1 MGVLLLKNG
10 GNPPFF
16 CVFLV
21 CDRRFGVF
29 LSWCVWSGA
38 VAGAGGVSLW
48 LVVSFLC
55 DVVCGADFRGIGCRL
70 VFVSWAGGGVVEC
83 LWWCGRDGCRHRG
96 RHGSRMRNKIFLW
109 ARSGVGGGAIL
120 SWWICGKHI
129 II

>member
-1 MGVLLLKNG
+1 M
-10 GNPPFF
+10 
-16 CVFLV
+16 
-21 CDRRFGVF
+21 
-29 LSWCVWSGA
+29 
-38 VAGAGGVSLW
+38 AGAGGVLLW

-55 DVVCGADFRGIGCRL
+55 DVVCGTDLRGIGCRR
-70 VFVSWAGGGVVEC
+70 VRGGGHWGAC

-129 II
+129 IN

>member
-1 MGVLLLKNG
+1 MGVLLLKKWRKSAI
-10 GNPPFF
+10 F

-38 VAGAGGVSLW
+38 VAGAGGVLLW

-55 DVVCGADFRGIGCRL
+55 DVVCGADFRGIGCRRVREL
-70 VFVSWAGGGVVEC
+70 GGHWGAC

-96 RHGSRMRNKIFLW
+96 RHGPRMRNKIFLW
-109 ARSGVGGGAIL
+109 ACSGVGGGAIL